1 MLNLDTVLFTVL
13 DWAAFDGFESVNLSV
28 FSLNLP
34 STKLPIL
41 DGCVC
46 FDLKEYEV
54 KYVR

>member
-34 STKLPIL
+34 LTKLPVFE
-41 DGCVC
+41 GWVC
-46 FDLKEYEV
+46 LDLKEYDV
-54 KYVR
+54 K